1 MREGTEMSEKLFDKR
16 ASELIGKNV
25 YDSAASFIGNVVDV
39 KLSLEKGFA
48 LIVSPQGGNPGRELI
63 IEADEIAVV
72 KDTIL
77 LKTTREQQ
85 TKPCP
90 ECGHVN
96 PAVARYCRE
105 CGTELSRS
113 DYALIRGA
121 LNKDPL
127 AR

>member
-1 MREGTEMSEKLFDKR
+1 MSEKLFEKR

-39 KLSLEKGFA
+39 RLSLEKGFA
-48 LIVSPQGGNPGRELI
+48 LIVSPQGGNPGRELT

-77 LKTTREQQ
+77 LKTTHEQQ
-85 TKPCP
+85 QKHCP
-90 ECGHVN
+90 ECGHLN
-96 PAVARYCRE
+96 PAVARYCRQ